1 MSGDLHITD
10 ADIAASASRLRTA
23 ADPVVDSV
31 CFSSAVTGSADVAAA
46 LDGADSLMRRLMG
59 ALAAVVLDTATDA
72 EAIGTTLGDADSQLA
87 AGAS

>member
-23 ADPVVDSV
+23 AEPVVDSV

-46 LDGADSLMRRLMG
+46 LDAFE
-59 ALAAVVLDTATDA
+59 AAVL
-72 EAIGTTLGDADSQLA
+72 AI
-87 AGAS
+87 AG